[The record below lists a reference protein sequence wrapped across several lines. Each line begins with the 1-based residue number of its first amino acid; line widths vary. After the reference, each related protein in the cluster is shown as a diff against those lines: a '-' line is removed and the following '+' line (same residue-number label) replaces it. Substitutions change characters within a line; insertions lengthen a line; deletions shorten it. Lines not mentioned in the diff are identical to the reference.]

1 LVNMNSRRIVVT
13 GLGMISPLGNTVED
27 SWQSLI
33 AGKSGVGIIDSFD
46 TEGFATKIA
55 GQVKNFDVTQYD
67 LTTKDARKV
76 DVFIQYAL
84 AASYQAMKDANL
96 DNNKETSEIDPS
108 RIGVAVGSG
117 IGGISTIEK
126 TCLDIEKKGPRR
138 VSPFFIPATV
148 VNMAAGNIAIKYG
161 LKGPNF
167 AIATACTTGTHN
179 IGYGARTIAY
189 GDADIMIVGGSEM
202 ATCPAGVGGFAAAR
216 AMSTRN
222 DEPEKASR
230 PWDKDRDGFVLG
242 DGAGILVLEEYEHA
256 KKRGATIYAELAGF
270 GMSDDAHHITSPP
283 EDGNG
288 AQAAMQNALNDAG
301 MQADQIQYINAHGT
315 STHAGDIAE
324 TSAVRGLFGEYAHKV
339 AVSSSK
345 SMTGHLLG
353 AAGAVEAI
361 FTIKAIVDS
370 IAPPTINLDQPGE
383 GCDLDY
389 VPNIARK
396 MNIDA
401 AISNSFG
408 FGGTN
413 GSLLFKKVDA

>member
-1 LVNMNSRRIVVT
+1 MNSRRVVVT

-33 AGKSGVGIIDSFD
+33 AGKSGIGKIESFD
-46 TEGFATKIA
+46 SEGFATQIS
-55 GQVKNFDVTQYD
+55 GQIKDFDITQYD
-67 LTTKDARKV
+67 LTAKDARKI
-76 DVFIQYAL
+76 DIFLQYAL
-84 AASYQAMKDANL
+84 AASYQAMKDAKL
-96 DNNKETSEIDPS
+96 DDNIDTHEVNAS

-179 IGYGARTIAY
+179 IGYGARTISY
-189 GDADIMIVGGSEM
+189 GDADIMVVGGAEM

-283 EDGNG
+283 EDGSG
-288 AQAAMQNALNDAG
+288 AQSAMQNALNDAG
-301 MQADQIQYINAHGT
+301 MQAEQVQYINAHGT

-324 TSAVRGLFGEYAHKV
+324 TSAVHGLYGDNADKV
-339 AVSSSK
+339 AVSSTK

-361 FTIKAIVDS
+361 FTIKAITDS
-370 IAPPTINLDQPGE
+370 IAPPTINLDEPGE

-389 VPNIARK
+389 VPNVARK

-413 GSLLFKKVDA
+413 GSLLFKKIAQ

>member
-1 LVNMNSRRIVVT
+1 MNSRRIVVT
-13 GLGMISPLGNTVED
+13 GLGMISPLGNTVDD

-33 AGKSGVGIIDSFD
+33 AGKSGVSKIESFD
-46 TEGFATKIA
+46 SEGFATQIS
-55 GQVKNFDVTQYD
+55 GQVKDFDITQYD
-67 LTTKDARKV
+67 LSSKDARKI

-84 AASYQAMKDANL
+84 AASYQAMKDAKL
-96 DNNKETSEIDPS
+96 DSNAESNEIDAS

-189 GDADIMIVGGSEM
+189 GDADIMVVGGAEM

-216 AMSTRN
+216 AMSTLN
-222 DEPEKASR
+222 DQPEKASR

-256 KKRGATIYAELAGF
+256 LKRGATIYAELAGF

-283 EDGNG
+283 EDGSG

-301 MQADQIQYINAHGT
+301 MKAEQVQYINAHGT

-324 TSAVRGLFGEYAHKV
+324 TSAIRGLFGEHADSV

-361 FTIKAIVDS
+361 FTIKAINES
-370 IAPPTINLDQPGE
+370 IAPPTINLESPGE

-413 GSLLFKKVDA
+413 GSLLFKKIAE

>member
-1 LVNMNSRRIVVT
+1 MNSRRIVVT
-13 GLGMISPLGNTVED
+13 GLGMISPLGNTVEE

-33 AGKSGVGIIDSFD
+33 AGKSGVGIIESFD

-96 DNNKETSEIDPS
+96 DYNKATNDIDAR

-189 GDADIMIVGGSEM
+189 GDADIMIVGGAEM
-202 ATCPAGVGGFAAAR
+202 ATCPAGVSGFAAAR

-283 EDGNG
+283 EDGSG
-288 AQAAMQNALNDAG
+288 AQAAMQNALNDAN
-301 MQADQIQYINAHGT
+301 MQANQVQYINAHGT

-324 TSAVRGLFGEYAHKV
+324 TSAVRGLFGKNAHKV

-361 FTIKAIVDS
+361 FTIKAITDS

-389 VPNIARK
+389 VPNVARK

>member
-1 LVNMNSRRIVVT
+1 MNSRRIVVT

-33 AGKSGVGIIDSFD
+33 AGKSGVGIIESFD

-55 GQVKNFDVTQYD
+55 GQVKNFDITQYD

-96 DNNKETSEIDPS
+96 DNNKDTHEIDAS
-108 RIGVAVGSG
+108 RMGVAVGSG

-126 TCLDIEKKGPRR
+126 TCLEIEKKGSRR
-138 VSPFFIPATV
+138 VSPFFIPSTV

-189 GDADIMIVGGSEM
+189 GDADIMIVGGAEM

-222 DEPEKASR
+222 NEPEKASR

-283 EDGNG
+283 EDGSG
-288 AQAAMQNALNDAG
+288 AQAAMQNALNDAN
-301 MQADQIQYINAHGT
+301 MQATQVQYINAHGT

-324 TSAVRGLFGEYAHKV
+324 TSAVHGLFGKDAHKV

-361 FTIKAIVDS
+361 FTIKAITDS

-389 VPNIARK
+389 VPNVARK

>member
-1 LVNMNSRRIVVT
+1 MNSRRIVVT

-55 GQVKNFDVTQYD
+55 GQVKNFDITQYD

-84 AASYQAMKDANL
+84 AASYQAIKDANL
-96 DNNKETSEIDPS
+96 DNNIATNEIDPS

-117 IGGISTIEK
+117 IGGISTIEQ

-161 LKGPNF
+161 FKGPNF

-189 GDADIMIVGGSEM
+189 GDADIMIVGGAEM

-283 EDGNG
+283 EDGSG
-288 AQAAMQNALNDAG
+288 AQAAMQNALNDAD
-301 MQADQIQYINAHGT
+301 MQASQIQYINAHGT

-324 TSAVRGLFGEYAHKV
+324 TSAVRGLFGKDADQV

-361 FTIKAIVDS
+361 FTIKAITDS

-389 VPNIARK
+389 VPNVARK

-413 GSLLFKKVDA
+413 GSLLFKKVEA

>member
-1 LVNMNSRRIVVT
+1 MSSRRIVVT
-13 GLGMISPLGNTVED
+13 GLGMVSPLGNTVED
-27 SWQSLI
+27 SWQALI
-33 AGKSGVGIIDSFD
+33 AGKSGIGKIDSFD
-46 TEGFATKIA
+46 TEGFATQIA
-55 GQVKNFDVTQYD
+55 GQIKDFDITQYG
-67 LTTKDARKV
+67 LTSKDARKL
-76 DVFIQYAL
+76 DIFIQYAL
-84 AASYQAMKDANL
+84 AASYQAMRDAKLDDNINTDAIDAN
-96 DNNKETSEIDPS
+96 

-117 IGGISTIEK
+117 IGGISTIEN
-126 TCLDIEKKGPRR
+126 TVLDIEKKGPRR

-148 VNMAAGNIAIKYG
+148 VNMAAGNIAITYG

-189 GDADIMIVGGSEM
+189 GDADIMVVGGAEM
-202 ATCPAGVGGFAAAR
+202 ATCAAGVGGFAAAR

-222 DEPEKASR
+222 DDPEKASR

-242 DGAGILVLEEYEHA
+242 DGAGVLVLEEYEHA

-283 EDGNG
+283 ENGSG

-301 MQADQIQYINAHGT
+301 MKPEEVQYINAHGT

-324 TSAVRGLFGEYAHKV
+324 TSAVRGLFAEHADKV
-339 AVSSSK
+339 AVSSTK

-361 FTIKAIVDS
+361 FTIKAITDS
-370 IAPPTINLDQPGE
+370 IAPATINLDESGE

-389 VPNIARK
+389 IPNVARK
-396 MNIDA
+396 MSIEA

-413 GSLLFKKVDA
+413 GSLLFKKVN

>member
-1 LVNMNSRRIVVT
+1 MKSRRIVVT

-33 AGKSGVGIIDSFD
+33 AGKSGIGPIESFD
-46 TEGFATKIA
+46 SEGFATQIS
-55 GQVKNFDVTQYD
+55 GQVKDFDITQYD

-76 DVFIQYAL
+76 DIFIQYAL
-84 AASYQAMKDANL
+84 AASHQAMKDAKL
-96 DNNKETSEIDPS
+96 DNNIETNAINAS
-108 RIGVAVGSG
+108 RMGVAVGSG

-126 TCLDIEKKGPRR
+126 TCLELEKKGPRR

-189 GDADIMIVGGSEM
+189 GDADIMVVGGAEM
-202 ATCPAGVGGFAAAR
+202 AICPAGVGGFAAAR

-222 DEPEKASR
+222 DDPEKASR

-283 EDGNG
+283 EDGSG

-301 MQADQIQYINAHGT
+301 MQAEEVQYINAHGT

-324 TSAVRGLFGEYAHKV
+324 TAAVHGLYGEHADKV

-361 FTIKAIVDS
+361 FTIKAITDS
-370 IAPPTINLDQPGE
+370 IAPPTINLDEPGE

-389 VPNIARK
+389 VPNVARK

-413 GSLLFKKVDA
+413 GSLLFKKITE

>member
-1 LVNMNSRRIVVT
+1 
-13 GLGMISPLGNTVED
+13 MISPLGNTVED
-27 SWQSLI
+27 SWQSLV
-33 AGKSGVGIIDSFD
+33 AGNSGISAIESFD
-46 TEGFATKIA
+46 CAAFATQIA

-67 LTTKDARKV
+67 LTSKDARKI
-76 DVFIQYAL
+76 DIFIQYAL
-84 AASYQAMKDANL
+84 AASYEAMKDAKL
-96 DNNKETSEIDPS
+96 DPSSLDSHRKDIDPS

-117 IGGISTIEK
+117 IGGISTIEQ
-126 TCLDIEKKGPRR
+126 TCLDLDKKGPRR

-189 GDADIMIVGGSEM
+189 GDADIMVVGGAEM

-256 KKRGATIYAELAGF
+256 KKRGAKIYAELAGF

-283 EDGNG
+283 EDGSG

-301 MQADQIQYINAHGT
+301 MQAEQVQYINAHGT

-324 TSAVRGLFGEYAHKV
+324 TAAVHGLFGEHANKV
-339 AVSSSK
+339 AVSSTK

-361 FTIKAIVDS
+361 FTIKAITES
-370 IAPPTINLDQPGE
+370 IAPPTINLDEPGE

-389 VPNIARK
+389 VPNVARK

-413 GSLLFKKVDA
+413 GSLLFKKINE

>member
-1 LVNMNSRRIVVT
+1 MGSRRVVIT
-13 GLGMISPLGNTVED
+13 GLGMVSPLGNTVD
-27 SWQSLI
+27 SSWKSLI
-33 AGKSGVGIIDSFD
+33 AGKSGISKIESFD
-46 TEGFATKIA
+46 CEGFATQIS
-55 GQVKNFDVTQYD
+55 GQIKDFDVTQYD

-76 DVFIQYAL
+76 DVFIQYGL
-84 AASYQAMKDANL
+84 AAAYEAMKDAKL
-96 DNNKETSEIDPS
+96 DCNAESKAIDEN

-117 IGGISTIEK
+117 IGGISTIEQ
-126 TCLDIEKKGPRR
+126 TVLDLDKKGPRR
-138 VSPFFIPATV
+138 VSPFFIPASI

-189 GDADIMIVGGSEM
+189 GDADIMVVGGAEM
-202 ATCPAGVGGFAAAR
+202 ATCPAGVAGFAAAR

-222 DEPEKASR
+222 DDPTKASR

-283 EDGNG
+283 EDGSG
-288 AQAAMQNALNDAG
+288 ARAAMQNALNDAG
-301 MQADQIQYINAHGT
+301 MKATDVQYINAHGT

-324 TSAVRGLFGEYAHKV
+324 TAAIRGIYGEHADQV

-353 AAGAVEAI
+353 AAGAIEAI
-361 FTIKAIVDS
+361 FTIKAITDS
-370 IAPPTINLDQPGE
+370 IAPPTINLDELGE

-389 VPNIARK
+389 VPHTARK

-413 GSLLFKKVDA
+413 GSLLFKKL

>member
-1 LVNMNSRRIVVT
+1 MNSRRIVVT

-27 SWQSLI
+27 SWQSLV
-33 AGKSGVGIIDSFD
+33 AGKSGIGKIESFD
-46 TEGFATKIA
+46 SEAFATQIS
-55 GQVKNFDVTQYD
+55 GQIKNFDVTQYD
-67 LTTKDARKV
+67 LTTKDARKL
-76 DVFIQYAL
+76 DIFIQYAL
-84 AASYQAMKDANL
+84 AASYQAMKDAKL
-96 DNNKETSEIDPS
+96 DANKESKAIDPS

-117 IGGISTIEK
+117 IGGISTIEQ
-126 TCLDIEKKGPRR
+126 TCLDIDKKGPRR

-161 LKGPNF
+161 LQGPNF

-189 GDADIMIVGGSEM
+189 GDADIMIVGGAEM

-256 KKRGATIYAELAGF
+256 KKRGAKIYAELAGF

-283 EDGNG
+283 ENGSG

-301 MQADQIQYINAHGT
+301 MKAEQVQYINAHGT

-324 TSAVRGLFGEYAHKV
+324 TSAVRGLFGEHAGNV

-361 FTIKAIVDS
+361 FTIKAITDS
-370 IAPPTINLDQPGE
+370 IAPPTINLDEPGE

-389 VPNIARK
+389 VPHVARK

-413 GSLLFKKVDA
+413 GSLLFKKV

>member
-1 LVNMNSRRIVVT
+1 MGSRRVVIT
-13 GLGMISPLGNTVED
+13 GLGMVSPLGNTVD
-27 SWQSLI
+27 SSWKSLI
-33 AGKSGVGIIDSFD
+33 AGESGISKIESFD
-46 TEGFATKIA
+46 CEGFATQIS
-55 GQVKNFDVTQYD
+55 GQIKDFDVTQYD
-67 LTTKDARKV
+67 LTTKDARKI
-76 DVFIQYAL
+76 DVFIQYGL
-84 AASYQAMKDANL
+84 AAAYEAMKDAKL
-96 DNNKETSEIDPS
+96 DDNAESKAIDEN

-117 IGGISTIEK
+117 IGGISTIEQ
-126 TCLDIEKKGPRR
+126 TVLDLDKKGPRR
-138 VSPFFIPATV
+138 VSPFFIPASI

-189 GDADIMIVGGSEM
+189 GDADIMVVGGAEM
-202 ATCPAGVGGFAAAR
+202 ATCPAGVAGFAAAR
-216 AMSTRN
+216 AMTTRN
-222 DEPEKASR
+222 DDPTKASR

-283 EDGNG
+283 EDGSG
-288 AQAAMQNALNDAG
+288 ARAAMQNALNDAG
-301 MQADQIQYINAHGT
+301 MTATDVQYINAHGT

-324 TSAVRGLFGEYAHKV
+324 TAAIRSIYGEHADKV

-353 AAGAVEAI
+353 AAGAIEAI
-361 FTIKAIVDS
+361 FTIKAITDS
-370 IAPPTINLDQPGE
+370 IAPPTINLDEAGE

-389 VPNIARK
+389 VPNTARE

-413 GSLLFKKVDA
+413 GSLLFKKL

>member
-1 LVNMNSRRIVVT
+1 MNSRRIVVT

-27 SWQSLI
+27 SWQSLV
-33 AGKSGVGIIDSFD
+33 AGKSGIGKIESFD
-46 TEGFATKIA
+46 SEAFATQIS
-55 GQVKNFDVTQYD
+55 GQIKNFDVTQYD
-67 LTTKDARKV
+67 LTTKDARKI
-76 DVFIQYAL
+76 DIFIQYAL
-84 AASYQAMKDANL
+84 AASYQAMKDAKL
-96 DNNKETSEIDPS
+96 DTNKESKAIDPA

-117 IGGISTIEK
+117 IGGISTIEQ
-126 TCLDIEKKGPRR
+126 TCLDIDKKGPRR

-161 LKGPNF
+161 LQGPNF

-189 GDADIMIVGGSEM
+189 GDADIMIVGGAEM

-256 KKRGATIYAELAGF
+256 KKRGAKIYAELAGF

-283 EDGNG
+283 ENGSG

-301 MQADQIQYINAHGT
+301 MKAEQVQYINAHGT

-324 TSAVRGLFGEYAHKV
+324 TSAVRGLFGEHADNV

-361 FTIKAIVDS
+361 FTIKAITDS
-370 IAPPTINLDQPGE
+370 IAPPTINLDEPGE

-389 VPNIARK
+389 VPNVARK

-413 GSLLFKKVDA
+413 GSLLFKKV

>member
-1 LVNMNSRRIVVT
+1 MNSRRIVVT
-13 GLGMISPLGNTVED
+13 GLGMISPLGNTVEE

-76 DVFIQYAL
+76 DIFIQYAL

-96 DNNKETSEIDPS
+96 ENNKDTNEIDAS

-126 TCLDIEKKGPRR
+126 TCLEIEKKGPRR

-189 GDADIMIVGGSEM
+189 GDADIMVVGGAEM

-222 DEPEKASR
+222 EEPEKASR

-288 AQAAMQNALNDAG
+288 AQAAMQNALNDAN
-301 MQADQIQYINAHGT
+301 MQADQVQYINAHGT
-315 STHAGDIAE
+315 STPAGDIAE
-324 TSAVRGLFGEYAHKV
+324 TSAVHGVFGEDARKV

-361 FTIKAIVDS
+361 FTIKAITDS

-389 VPNIARK
+389 VPNVARK
-396 MNIDA
+396 MSIDA

-413 GSLLFKKVDA
+413 ASLLFKKIDA

>member
-1 LVNMNSRRIVVT
+1 MNSRRIVVT

-27 SWQSLI
+27 SWQSLV
-33 AGKSGVGIIDSFD
+33 AGKSGIGKIESFD
-46 TEGFATKIA
+46 SEAFATQIS

-67 LTTKDARKV
+67 LTTKDARKI

-84 AASYQAMKDANL
+84 AASYQAMKDAKL
-96 DNNKETSEIDPS
+96 DTNKESKAIDPA

-117 IGGISTIEK
+117 IGGISTIEQ
-126 TCLDIEKKGPRR
+126 TCLDIDKKGPRR

-161 LKGPNF
+161 LQGPNF

-189 GDADIMIVGGSEM
+189 GDADIMIVGGAEM

-256 KKRGATIYAELAGF
+256 KKRGVTIYAELAGF

-283 EDGNG
+283 ENGSG

-301 MQADQIQYINAHGT
+301 MKAEQVQYINAHGT

-324 TSAVRGLFGEYAHKV
+324 TSAVRGLFGEHADNV

-361 FTIKAIVDS
+361 FTIKAITDS
-370 IAPPTINLDQPGE
+370 IAPPTINLDEPGE

-389 VPNIARK
+389 VPNVARK

-413 GSLLFKKVDA
+413 GSLLFKKV

>member
-1 LVNMNSRRIVVT
+1 MNSRRVVVT

-33 AGKSGVGIIDSFD
+33 AGKSGIGNIESFD
-46 TEGFATKIA
+46 ATDFATQIA
-55 GQVKNFDVTQYD
+55 GQIKNFDISQYD
-67 LTTKDARKV
+67 LSAKDARKI
-76 DVFIQYAL
+76 DIFIQYGL
-84 AASYQAMKDANL
+84 AAGFQAVKDAKLDDNL
-96 DNNKETSEIDPS
+96 QTNAVDAS

-126 TCLDIEKKGPRR
+126 TCLELDKKGPRR

-148 VNMAAGNIAIKYG
+148 VNMAAGNLAIKYG
-161 LKGPNF
+161 FKGPNF
-167 AIATACTTGTHN
+167 AISTACTTGTHN

-189 GDADIMIVGGSEM
+189 GDADIMVVGGAEM

-222 DEPEKASR
+222 DAPEKASR
-230 PWDKDRDGFVLG
+230 PWDQDRDGFVLG
-242 DGAGILVLEEYEHA
+242 DGAGVLVLEEYEHA
-256 KKRGATIYAELAGF
+256 KNRGATIYAELAGF

-283 EDGNG
+283 EDGRG
-288 AQAAMQNALNDAG
+288 AQAAMELALKDAG
-301 MQADQIQYINAHGT
+301 MDSSDVHYINAHGT

-324 TSAVRGLFGEYAHKV
+324 TSAIKGLFGEHAHNI

-353 AAGAVEAI
+353 AAGAIEAI
-361 FTIKAIVDS
+361 FTIKAITES
-370 IAPPTINLDQPGE
+370 IAPPTINLDNPGV

-389 VPNIARK
+389 VPHVARK

-413 GSLLFKKVDA
+413 GSLVFKKVN

>member
-1 LVNMNSRRIVVT
+1 MGSRRVVIT
-13 GLGMISPLGNTVED
+13 GLGMVSPLGNTVD
-27 SWQSLI
+27 SSWKSLI
-33 AGKSGVGIIDSFD
+33 AGKSGISKIESFD
-46 TEGFATKIA
+46 CEGFATQIS
-55 GQVKNFDVTQYD
+55 GQIKDFDVTQYD

-76 DVFIQYAL
+76 DVFIQYGL
-84 AASYQAMKDANL
+84 AAAYEAMKDAKL
-96 DNNKETSEIDPS
+96 DGNAESKAIDEN

-117 IGGISTIEK
+117 IGGISTIEQ
-126 TCLDIEKKGPRR
+126 TVLDLDKKGPRR
-138 VSPFFIPATV
+138 VSPFFIPASI

-189 GDADIMIVGGSEM
+189 GDADIMVVGGAEM
-202 ATCPAGVGGFAAAR
+202 ATCPAGVAGFAAAR

-222 DEPEKASR
+222 DDPTKASR

-283 EDGNG
+283 EDGSG
-288 AQAAMQNALNDAG
+288 ARAAMQNALNDAG
-301 MQADQIQYINAHGT
+301 MKATDVQYINAHGT

-324 TSAVRGLFGEYAHKV
+324 TAAIRGIYGEHADQV

-353 AAGAVEAI
+353 AAGAIEAI
-361 FTIKAIVDS
+361 FTIKAITDS
-370 IAPPTINLDQPGE
+370 IAPPTINLDELGE

-389 VPNIARK
+389 VPHTARK

-413 GSLLFKKVDA
+413 GSLLFKKL